1 MGLSVPTG
9 PLGVSS
15 TYSGP
20 KLNILEMHIAPG
32 KPKIHKSEVPI
43 WDQNAFF

>member
-1 MGLSVPTG
+1 MALSVSTG

-20 KLNILEMHIAPG
+20 KLNVLEM
-32 KPKIHKSEVPI
+32 
-43 WDQNAFF
+43 QNADRQTRNPEKSKSSTEQ